1 MDKSAA
7 NEDLQ
12 RILDSLIAVLK
23 ASKQTRKSVEKK
35 LGISS
40 GYLTRILQN
49 EDLRMSNVLLI
60 LRVIGVS
67 PYRFFLFACPN
78 VPGPQEAEI
87 FARLGQPV
95 PSEDEIDQR
104 IRKVLRTLLAPD
116 DRPTPTPTPA
126 PAEVP
131 EERVEGTQKTPPSRS
146 RRSRK
151 SAT

>member
-7 NEDLQ
+7 GEDLQ
-12 RILDSLIAVLK
+12 RILESLIAVLK
-23 ASKQTRKSVEKK
+23 ASRQTRKSVEKK

-60 LRVIGVS
+60 LRAIGVS
-67 PYRFFLFACPN
+67 PYRFFLFACPH

-95 PSEDEIDQR
+95 PSEDELDQR
-104 IRKVLRTLLAPD
+104 IRRVLRKLLAPD
-116 DRPTPTPTPA
+116 DGPA
-126 PAEVP
+126 PVPAEVP
-131 EERVEGTQKTPPSRS
+131 QGRADGTRKIAPRSRS
-146 RRSRK
+146 RRLRK
-151 SAT
+151 SPRRSG